1 VQIDGNLMQI
11 ELFCAELQLFCEA
24 FGTGYNAAMKTLR
37 NSTTPTAVAA
47 FIIIALQDFHKHL
60 GQFGDLLSSKGYP
73 FYAWQFPGRK
83 NRRPDLNTSGSVAEA
98 HGDCNRLRTGSRA
111 NLSR

>member
-24 FGTGYNAAMKTLR
+24 FGTGYNAATKTLR

-60 GQFGDLLSSKGYP
+60 GQFGDLLSSKGIHFTLGNSQAGKTADP
-73 FYAWQFPGRK
+73 I
-83 NRRPDLNTSGSVAEA
+83 
-98 HGDCNRLRTGSRA
+98 
-111 NLSR
+111 